1 MILDHSPRAIINL
14 GNDIS
19 PISLSGH
26 GVKKF
31 SVLITKLHNPLGESL
46 LFHYCKIRSYITNI
60 CRKQTLFLIGI
71 FEELDKWT

>member
-1 MILDHSPRAIINL
+1 
-14 GNDIS
+14 
-19 PISLSGH
+19 
-26 GVKKF
+26 VKKF